1 MRVIDELIRYL
12 WRTRQLS
19 ADDMTWLSN
28 NGYCDDFDLYYGDYD
43 NWVRY
48 ADDQDD
54 DAGEEADDDAFE
66 DRKPR
71 RRSGPSVG
79 GKALVDDLVMRLAA
93 RREEA
98 ADVLQ
103 EFTRFCPEGADA
115 EAAADL
121 VNRLAHAG
129 PDEAV
134 RAVAQVLSGAEDGLS
149 AVTRIIACNYVHIEL
164 EGRVGPAVRAYQK
177 LIAARDISAVGKY
190 GWILREPE
198 IAAAYA
204 MVRAQA
210 RLADALGRLLD
221 EDDKVLACAIVPF
234 EPAAFW
240 FLCLLLTAKRAG
252 EGDAWAPGIIAPRP
266 HRLPA
271 FEDLY
276 RLMDLALGATSG
288 GKKQAVLNDDF
299 HPVTALLLSRF
310 QNGRAGATPDAGREA
325 MKGLVAFD
333 VWDRTYRPPEVF
345 DDWKSTGENHE

>member
-28 NGYCDDFDLYYGDYD
+28 NGYCDDFDLCYGDYD

-54 DAGEEADDDAFE
+54 DAGEEADDDAFA

-71 RRSGPSVG
+71 RRSGPSAD
-79 GKALVDDLVMRLAA
+79 GKALFDDLVMRLAA

-103 EFTRFCPEGADA
+103 EFTRFSPEGADA
-115 EAAADL
+115 GAAADV

-134 RAVAQVLSGAEDGLS
+134 RAVAQVLSGSEDGLS
-149 AVTRIIACNYVHIEL
+149 AVARIIACNYVHVEP
-164 EGRVGPAVRAYQK
+164 EGRMGPAARAYQK
-177 LIAARDISAVGKY
+177 LIAARYISAVGKY

-221 EDDKVLACAIVPF
+221 EDDKALACAIVPF
-234 EPAAFW
+234 EPEAFW
-240 FLCLLLTAKRAG
+240 FLCLLLTTKRGG
-252 EGDAWAPGIIAPRP
+252 EGDARAPGIIAPRP

-276 RLMDLALGATSG
+276 RLMDLALGAASA
-288 GKKQAVLNDDF
+288 GKKQAVLNDDS

-310 QNGRAGATPDAGREA
+310 QNGRSGATPDAGREA
-325 MKGLVAFD
+325 MKGLIAFD

-345 DDWKSTGENHE
+345 DDWRSTGENHE